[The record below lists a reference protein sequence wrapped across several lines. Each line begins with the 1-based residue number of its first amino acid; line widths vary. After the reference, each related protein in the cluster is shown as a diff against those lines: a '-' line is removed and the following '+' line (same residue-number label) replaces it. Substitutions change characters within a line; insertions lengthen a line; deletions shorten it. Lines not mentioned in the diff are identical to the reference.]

1 MPVER
6 SKIAAVLRSIR
17 VDYFG
22 EAITVT
28 YKPDGMTPAK
38 EAELARLRQ
47 EAEDHRNGD
56 GDVSIGDTL
65 AGNAEQL
72 AERLAELLVSWD
84 IVEDG
89 EPLPPTKENLMTFPN
104 ALLGHIVTAIGEDL
118 APKVKTFRR

>member
-6 SKIAAVLRSIR
+6 SKIESILRSIR

-28 YKPDGMTPAK
+28 YRPDGMTPAK

-47 EAEDHRNGD
+47 EAEEHRNGD
-56 GDVSIGDTL
+56 GEDTQATL
-65 AGNAEQL
+65 AGNAQQL
-72 AERLAELLVSWD
+72 AERLSELLVSWD

-89 EPLPPTKENLMTFPN
+89 KPLPPTAENLMTFPN

-118 APKVKTFRR
+118 APKARTTRR

>member
-22 EAITVT
+22 EAVTIT

-38 EAELARLRQ
+38 EAELARLRL
-47 EAEDHRNGD
+47 EAEEHRNGD
-56 GDVSIGDTL
+56 GEDTQAIL

-118 APKVKTFRR
+118 APKPRSARR

>member
-6 SKIAAVLRSIR
+6 SKIEAVLRSIR
-17 VDYFG
+17 MDYFG
-22 EAITVT
+22 EAVTIT
-28 YKPDGMTPAK
+28 YRPDGMTPAK
-38 EAELARLRQ
+38 EAELARLQR

-56 GDVSIGDTL
+56 GQDTQATL
-65 AGNAEQL
+65 ARNAEQL

-118 APKVKTFRR
+118 APKARTSRR

>member
-6 SKIAAVLRSIR
+6 SKIEAVLRSIR

-22 EAITVT
+22 EAVTVT
-28 YKPDGMTPAK
+28 YRPDGMTPAK
-38 EAELARLRQ
+38 EAELARLQR

-56 GDVSIGDTL
+56 GEDMQSTL

-118 APKVKTFRR
+118 APKARTTRR

>member
-1 MPVER
+1 MPIER
-6 SKIAAVLRSIR
+6 SKISAVLRSIR

-22 EAITVT
+22 EAVTIT

-56 GDVSIGDTL
+56 GEDTQAIL

>member
-1 MPVER
+1 MPVDR
-6 SKIAAVLRSIR
+6 SKISAILRSIR

-22 EAITVT
+22 EVITVT

-38 EAELARLRQ
+38 EAELARLRL
-47 EAEDHRNGD
+47 EAEEHRNGD
-56 GDVSIGDTL
+56 GEDTQAIL

-84 IVEDG
+84 ITDDG

-118 APKVKTFRR
+118 APKAKTFRR

>member
-22 EAITVT
+22 EAITIT

-56 GDVSIGDTL
+56 GEDTQATL

-84 IVEDG
+84 IVDDG

-118 APKVKTFRR
+118 APKARTSRR